1 MALVLWVV
9 IPAMIL
15 ISCLDIIFVA
25 PVMGVAPWFFIVAVI
40 VSTIYQVL
48 IDGVFAFFCNQ
59 IPEKWLKGRRIF
71 NVSKRE
77 QKFYEYLGI
86 RLWKDKLLEL
96 GWMGGFSK
104 AKIVDPNS
112 PEYIEA
118 DNERCVE

>member
-15 ISCLDIIFVA
+15 ISTLDIIFVA
-25 PVMGVAPWFFIVAVI
+25 PVMGVAPWFFIVAVV

-59 IPEKWLKGRRIF
+59 IPEKYLKCKRVF

-77 QKFYEYLGI
+77 QKFFI
-86 RLWKDKLLEL
+86 SFKLRAFYKNHQILS
-96 GWMGGFSK
+96 SK
-104 AKIVDPNS
+104 GRRA
-112 PEYIEA
+112 
-118 DNERCVE
+118 